1 MALAPGK
8 PVLPATRVTCFQQDA
23 SGPPSRTAGTGM
35 LVVSGGR
42 TLHAVRPMRFFSVEE
57 ATRLVPL
64 LTRTFGKVRPW
75 VERVQKLADVLDGP
89 KPPPESDETRTQRE
103 ERDTLLEHIRG
114 ELGPL
119 QEMGLEIKGADGLVD
134 FHARRGEEPVYLCW
148 RYGEDAVTHWHDLKA
163 GFSGRRPIDSPDD
176 FEPTY
181 LS

>member
-1 MALAPGK
+1 MAG
-8 PVLPATRVTCFQQDA
+8 
-23 SGPPSRTAGTGM
+23 AG
-35 LVVSGGR
+35 R
-42 TLHAVRPMRFFSVEE
+42 ALHAVPPMRFFSVEE
-57 ATRLVPL
+57 ASRLVPL
-64 LTRTFGKVRPW
+64 LTKTFGRVRPW
-75 VERVQKLADVLDGP
+75 VERVQKLAELLDGP
-89 KPPPESDETRTQRE
+89 EAPPDTAEVRSFRE
-103 ERDTLLEHIRG
+103 ERDALLERIRG

-148 RYGEDAVTHWHDLKA
+148 RYGEDTVAHWHDLKA

>member
-1 MALAPGK
+1 
-8 PVLPATRVTCFQQDA
+8 
-23 SGPPSRTAGTGM
+23 
-35 LVVSGGR
+35 
-42 TLHAVRPMRFFSVEE
+42 MRFFSVEE
-57 ATRLVPL
+57 ANRLVPL
-64 LTRTFGKVRPW
+64 LSNTFGRVRPW
-75 VERVQKLADVLDGP
+75 VERVQKLAEGLDALGSAP
-89 KPPPESDETRTQRE
+89 ETRETHAWRE
-103 ERDTLLEHIRG
+103 ERDALLERIRA

-148 RYGEDAVTHWHDLKA
+148 RFGEKSVTHWHDLQA

>member
-1 MALAPGK
+1 
-8 PVLPATRVTCFQQDA
+8 
-23 SGPPSRTAGTGM
+23 
-35 LVVSGGR
+35 
-42 TLHAVRPMRFFSVEE
+42 MRFFSVEE
-57 ATRLVPL
+57 ASRLVPL
-64 LTRTFGKVRPW
+64 LTKTFGRVRPW
-75 VERVQKLADVLDGP
+75 VERVQKLAEVLDGP
-89 KPPPESDETRTQRE
+89 EAPPDTLEVRSFRE
-103 ERDTLLEHIRG
+103 ERDELLERIRG

-148 RYGEDAVTHWHDLKA
+148 RYGENAVAHWHDLKA